1 MAISRR
7 FLWNVRNWMRNE
19 EIKSQKMKFLP
30 PINLDVLENDRSD
43 SQFLVIHPNLI
54 LALNF
59 QQRNTQKEKVLKIS
73 RRKCKE

>member
-7 FLWNVRNWMRNE
+7 FLWNVRNWMRND

-43 SQFLVIHPNLI
+43 WQFLVIHPNLI